1 MNEKEYYM
9 KTKRML
15 ALLLAALMI
24 VGLFAGCSKD
34 ETKDPGKT
42 DPGNS
47 LIDQTKPSQTTAKY
61 AYKADYFDLAVPD
74 GVQYVNQICAAGTTL
89 YASVGIQGEEIVNSD
104 PATGDTWSYY
114 NTRLSMLTIDP
125 DTGTCTELTN
135 LDLPQ
140 VPEGAEGSVDC
151 YNMIGSDDGT
161 LWMLVNVYATQY
173 ELPDD
178 FDPNTDSKWNYPSTD
193 IGGSYLMHIAADG
206 STIASI
212 DLSDTNNE
220 DNEDGMSGN
229 LSSFAVDA
237 AGNLYVS
244 DYNNIYYVLDAE
256 GNVQFKLD
264 GSQYNGSLYRL
275 NAQQV
280 GVMWYNYTDDVN
292 AADENGQYF
301 VPIDLETKDWGEKVK
316 LPSNVWSIL
325 PGDDVYD
332 FYYAD
337 NNNNIFGYTAK
348 TDTKEKLVDWLACD
362 VDTNNMNGYAM
373 LSDSRVAALMQD
385 WSTDPTTYQLIVL
398 HRVDASEI
406 KEKKVL
412 TLACMYLD
420 WNLRSMIVEYNKTN
434 DEYRINVID
443 YSEYATDD
451 DYNAGVTKLTT
462 EIISGSVPDIFL
474 TSNLPIDKYAA
485 KGVIADLNTFMD
497 GGNGL
502 SRDYFVPQILNAL
515 EKDGKL
521 YELPTSFSV
530 QTAYALSSIAS
541 QYDTWNVAA
550 VQDAM
555 TQLQEGATVFS
566 NGWTKNMALSNCLSR
581 NLSAFVDWTTG
592 KCEFDSEAF
601 QQLLAFCNSFP
612 AETSDGDGAIAYASS
627 ADIAVDDAMWDSDAT
642 RITNGKQ
649 LMSTIGMYS
658 FDSYIWNVYAI
669 RDKITFTGYP
679 TEDGSGS
686 SFGLQMP
693 MAISSVTKYP
703 DAAWDFVCSIIK
715 KMNTIDENNYYYGFP
730 ISQAAFDAEMTD
742 IMTEQYQLDENGEQ
756 VDWDGDGE
764 PDKAIRG
771 SYETMENGETVYK
784 DVYALTQEDIDQILG
799 VISNTHS
806 VYDYDQEILDII
818 TDEVAAYF
826 AGDKD
831 VQTTASMIQS
841 RVNLYVQ
848 EQR

>member
-61 AYKADYFDLAVPD
+61 AYKADYLDLTMPD
-74 GVQYVNQICAAGTTL
+74 GVQYLNQLCAAGTTL
-89 YASVGIQGEEIVNSD
+89 YASVGIQGEEIVNTD
-104 PATGDTWSYY
+104 PDTGDTWSYY

-206 STIASI
+206 STIASL

-244 DYNNIYYVLDAE
+244 DYNNIYVLDAE

-264 GSQYNGSLYRL
+264 GSQYNGSLNRL

-337 NNNNIFGYTAK
+337 NNNIFGYTAK

-362 VDTNNMNGYAM
+362 VDTNNMSGYAM

-434 DEYRINVID
+434 DEYRINVVD

-502 SRDYFVPQILNAL
+502 SRDYFVPQVMSAL

-566 NGWTKNMALSNCLSR
+566 DGWTKNTALSNCLSR

-627 ADIAVDDAMWDSDAT
+627 ADIAVDDAMWESDAT

-649 LMSTIGMYS
+649 LMSTIEMYS
-658 FDSYIWNVYAI
+658 FDSYIWSVYAI

-686 SFGLQMP
+686 SFELQMP

-764 PDKAIRG
+764 PDRAIRG

-784 DVYALTQEDIDQILG
+784 DVYALTQEEMDQILG
-799 VISNTHS
+799 VINNTHS

>member
-1 MNEKEYYM
+1 M
-9 KTKRML
+9 KTKRIF

-42 DPGNS
+42 ESNGS
-47 LIDQTKPSQTTAKY
+47 LIDQTKPAATTAKY
-61 AYKADYFDLAVPD
+61 AYQADYFDLTMPD
-74 GVQYVNQICAAGTTL
+74 GVQYLNQICAAGTTL
-89 YASVGIQGEEIVNSD
+89 YASVGIQGEEITNTD
-104 PATGDTWSYY
+104 PDTGETWSYY
-114 NTRLSMLTIDP
+114 NTRLAMLTIDP
-125 DTGTCTELTN
+125 DTGVCTELSN
-135 LDLPQ
+135 LQLPE
-140 VPEGAEGSVDC
+140 VPEGADGSVDC

-193 IGGSYLMHIAADG
+193 INGSYLMHVAADG

-212 DLSDTNNE
+212 DLSDTNA
-220 DNEDGMSGN
+220 DDTEDGMSSN

-244 DYNNIYYVLDAE
+244 DYNNIYVLDAE

-264 GSQYNGSLYRL
+264 GSQYNGSLNRL

-316 LPSNVWSIL
+316 LPSNVWSIF
-325 PGDDVYD
+325 PGDDAYD
-332 FYYAD
+332 FYYTY
-337 NNNNIFGYTAK
+337 NNNIYGYAAK

-362 VDTNNMNGYAM
+362 VDTNNMSGYAM

-434 DEYRINVID
+434 DEYRINVVD

-502 SRDYFVPQILNAL
+502 SRDYFVPQVMSAL

-566 NGWTKNMALSNCLSR
+566 NGWTKNTALSNCLSR

-612 AETSDGDGAIAYASS
+612 AETSDGDGAIAYAPS
-627 ADIAVDDAMWDSDAT
+627 ADIAVDDAMWESDAT

-649 LMSTIGMYS
+649 LMSTTGMYS

-686 SFGLQMP
+686 SFELQMP

-799 VISNTHS
+799 VINSTRS

>member
-1 MNEKEYYM
+1 M
-9 KTKRML
+9 KTKRIF

-42 DPGNS
+42 ESNGS
-47 LIDQTKPSQTTAKY
+47 LIDQTKPAATTAKY
-61 AYKADYFDLAVPD
+61 AYQADYFDLTMPD
-74 GVQYVNQICAAGTTL
+74 GVQYLNQICAAGTTL
-89 YASVGIQGEEIVNSD
+89 YASVGIQGEEIVNTD
-104 PATGDTWSYY
+104 PTTGETWSYY

-125 DTGTCTELTN
+125 DTGTCTELAN

-193 IGGSYLMHIAADG
+193 INGSYLMHIAADG
-206 STIASI
+206 STIASL

-244 DYNNIYYVLDAE
+244 DYNNIYVLDAE

-264 GSQYNGSLYRL
+264 GSQYNGSLCRL

-316 LPSNVWSIL
+316 LPSNVWSIF
-325 PGDDVYD
+325 PGDDAYD
-332 FYYAD
+332 FYYAY
-337 NNNNIFGYTAK
+337 NNNIYGYAAK

-362 VDTNNMNGYAM
+362 VDTNNMSGYAM

-434 DEYRINVID
+434 DEYRINVVD

-502 SRDYFVPQILNAL
+502 SRDYFVPQVMSAL

-566 NGWTKNMALSNCLSR
+566 DGWTKNMALSNCLSR

-686 SFGLQMP
+686 SFELQMP

-742 IMTEQYQLDENGEQ
+742 IMTEQYQLDEKGEQ

-799 VISNTHS
+799 VINSTRS

>member
-1 MNEKEYYM
+1 M
-9 KTKRML
+9 KTKRIF

-34 ETKDPGKT
+34 GTKDPGKT
-42 DPGNS
+42 DSNGS
-47 LIDQTKPSQTTAKY
+47 LIDQTKPAQTTAKY
-61 AYKADYFDLAVPD
+61 AYQADYLDLTMPD
-74 GVQYVNQICAAGTTL
+74 GVQYLNQFCAAGTTL
-89 YASVGIQGEEIVNSD
+89 YASVGMQGEEIVNSD
-104 PATGDTWSYY
+104 PTTGDTWSYY
-114 NTRLSMLTIDP
+114 NTRLALLTIDP
-125 DTGTCTELTN
+125 DTGVCTELTN
-135 LDLPQ
+135 LELPQ
-140 VPEGAEGSVDC
+140 VPEGASGSVDC

-161 LWMLVNVYATQY
+161 LWMLVNLYATQFD
-173 ELPDD
+173 LPDD
-178 FDPNTDSKWNYPSTD
+178 FDAETESRWDYPSTD
-193 IGGSYLMHIAADG
+193 INGSYLMHVAADG
-206 STIASI
+206 SMIASL

-244 DYNNIYYVLDAE
+244 DYNNIYVLDAE

-301 VPIDLETKDWGEKVK
+301 VTIDLETKDWGEKVK
-316 LPSNVWSIL
+316 LPSNVWSIF
-325 PGDDVYD
+325 PGDDAYD
-332 FYYAD
+332 FYYTY
-337 NNNNIFGYTAK
+337 NNNIYGYAAK
-348 TDTKEKLVDWLACD
+348 TDTKDKLVDWLACD
-362 VDTNNMNGYAM
+362 VDTNNMSGYAM

-434 DEYRINVID
+434 DEYRINVVD

-502 SRDYFVPQILNAL
+502 SRDYFVPQVMSAL

-566 NGWTKNMALSNCLSR
+566 DGWTKNTALSNCLSR

-612 AETSDGDGAIAYASS
+612 AETSDGDGAIAYATSTDL
-627 ADIAVDDAMWDSDAT
+627 AIDDAMWESDAT

-649 LMSTIGMYS
+649 LMSTIEMYS

-764 PDKAIRG
+764 PDKAVRG

-784 DVYALTQEDIDQILG
+784 DVYALTQEDVDQILG
-799 VISNTHS
+799 VINNTRS

-831 VQTTASMIQS
+831 VQTTANMIQS

>member
-74 GVQYVNQICAAGTTL
+74 GVQYVNQICAASTTL
-89 YASVGIQGEEIVNSD
+89 YLTASMQGEEITNTD
-104 PATGDTWSYY
+104 PDTGETWSYY
-114 NTRLSMLTIDP
+114 DSRLGVLTIDP
-125 DTGTCTELTN
+125 DTGICTELSN
-135 LDLPQ
+135 LQLPE
-140 VPEGAEGSVDC
+140 VPEGAEGGVNC

-193 IGGSYLMHIAADG
+193 INGSYLMHIAADG
-206 STIASI
+206 STIASL
-212 DLSDTNNE
+212 DLSNTNNE

-244 DYNNIYYVLDAE
+244 DYNNIYVLDAE

-316 LPSNVWSIL
+316 LPPNVGSIF
-325 PGDDVYD
+325 PGDDAYD
-332 FYYAD
+332 FYYTY
-337 NNNNIFGYTAK
+337 NNNIYGYTAK

-362 VDTNNMNGYAM
+362 VDTNNMTGFSM

-385 WSTDPTTYQLIVL
+385 WNTDPTTYQLIVL

-434 DEYRINVID
+434 DEYRINVVD

-502 SRDYFVPQILNAL
+502 SRDYFVPQVMSAL

-566 NGWTKNMALSNCLSR
+566 NGWTKNTALSNCLSR

-649 LMSTIGMYS
+649 LMSTTGMYS

-686 SFGLQMP
+686 SFELQMP

-799 VISNTHS
+799 VINSTRS

>member
-74 GVQYVNQICAAGTTL
+74 GVQYLNQICAAGTTL
-89 YASVGIQGEEIVNSD
+89 YLTASMQGEEITNTD
-104 PATGDTWSYY
+104 PDTGETWSYY
-114 NTRLSMLTIDP
+114 DSRLGVLTIDP
-125 DTGTCTELTN
+125 DTGICTELTN
-135 LDLPQ
+135 LELPQ
-140 VPEGAEGSVDC
+140 VPEGAEGGVNC

-193 IGGSYLMHIAADG
+193 INGSYLMHIAADG
-206 STIASI
+206 STIASL

-244 DYNNIYYVLDAE
+244 DYNNIYVLDAE

-264 GSQYNGSLYRL
+264 GSQYNGSLCRL

-337 NNNNIFGYTAK
+337 NNNIFGYAAK

-362 VDTNNMNGYAM
+362 VDTNNMSGYAM

-434 DEYRINVID
+434 DEYRINVVD

-502 SRDYFVPQILNAL
+502 SRDYFVPQVMSAL

-521 YELPTSFSV
+521 YELPTSFTV
-530 QTAYALSSIAS
+530 TTAYALSSIVS

-566 NGWTKNMALSNCLSR
+566 DGWTKNTALSNCLSR

-627 ADIAVDDAMWDSDAT
+627 ADIAVDDAMWESDAT

-658 FDSYIWNVYAI
+658 FDSYIWSVYAI

-686 SFGLQMP
+686 SFELQMP

-764 PDKAIRG
+764 PDRAIRG

-799 VISNTHS
+799 VINSTRS

>member
-61 AYKADYFDLAVPD
+61 AYKADYLDLTMPD
-74 GVQYVNQICAAGTTL
+74 GVQYLNQLCAAGTTL
-89 YASVGIQGEEIVNSD
+89 YASVGIQGEEITNTD
-104 PATGDTWSYY
+104 PDTGDTWSYY

-193 IGGSYLMHIAADG
+193 INGSYLMHIAADG
-206 STIASI
+206 STIASL

-244 DYNNIYYVLDAE
+244 DYNNIYVLDAE

-264 GSQYNGSLYRL
+264 GSQYNGSLNRL

-316 LPSNVWSIL
+316 LPSNVGSIL
-325 PGDDVYD
+325 PGDDAYD
-332 FYYAD
+332 FYYTY
-337 NNNNIFGYTAK
+337 NNNIYGYAAK
-348 TDTKEKLVDWLACD
+348 TDTKEKLVNWLACD
-362 VDTNNMNGYAM
+362 VDTNNMSGYAM

-434 DEYRINVID
+434 DEYRINVVD

-502 SRDYFVPQILNAL
+502 SRDYFVPQVMSAL

-521 YELPTSFSV
+521 YELPTSFFV

-566 NGWTKNMALSNCLSR
+566 DGWTKNTALSNCLSR

-612 AETSDGDGAIAYASS
+612 AETSDGDGAIAYAPS
-627 ADIAVDDAMWDSDAT
+627 ADIAVDDAMWESDAT

-649 LMSTIGMYS
+649 LMSTTGMYS

-686 SFGLQMP
+686 SFELQMP

-784 DVYALTQEDIDQILG
+784 DVYALTQEEIDQILG
-799 VISNTHS
+799 VINNTHS

>member
-1 MNEKEYYM
+1 M
-9 KTKRML
+9 KTKRIF
-15 ALLLAALMI
+15 ALLLAALM
-24 VGLFAGCSKD
+24 VMSLFAGCSKD
-34 ETKDPGKT
+34 GTKDPGKT
-42 DPGNS
+42 DSGDS
-47 LIDQTKPSQTTAKY
+47 LIDQTKPAATTAKY
-61 AYKADYFDLAVPD
+61 AYQADYFDLTMPD
-74 GVQYVNQICAAGTTL
+74 GVQYLNQICAAGTTL
-89 YASVGIQGEEIVNSD
+89 YASVGIQGEEITNTD
-104 PATGDTWSYY
+104 PDTGETWSYY
-114 NTRLSMLTIDP
+114 NTRLAMLTIDP
-125 DTGTCTELTN
+125 DTGVCTELTN
-135 LDLPQ
+135 LELPQ
-140 VPEGAEGSVDC
+140 VPEGADGSVDC

-193 IGGSYLMHIAADG
+193 INGSYLMHIAADG
-206 STIASI
+206 STIASL

-244 DYNNIYYVLDAE
+244 DYNNIYVLDAE

-264 GSQYNGSLYRL
+264 GSQYNGSLNRL

-316 LPSNVWSIL
+316 LPSNVWSIF
-325 PGDDVYD
+325 PGDDAYD
-332 FYYAD
+332 FYYTY
-337 NNNNIFGYTAK
+337 NNNIYGYAAK

-362 VDTNNMNGYAM
+362 VDTNNMTGYAM

-434 DEYRINVID
+434 DEYRINVVD

-566 NGWTKNMALSNCLSR
+566 NGWTKNTALSNCLSR

-627 ADIAVDDAMWDSDAT
+627 ADIAVDDAMWESDAT

-686 SFGLQMP
+686 SFELQMP

-715 KMNTIDENNYYYGFP
+715 KMNTIDEDNYYYGFP

-784 DVYALTQEDIDQILG
+784 DVYALTQEEIDQILG
-799 VISNTHS
+799 VINNTHS

>member
-89 YASVGIQGEEIVNSD
+89 YLTASMQGEEITNTD
-104 PATGDTWSYY
+104 PDTGETWSYY
-114 NTRLSMLTIDP
+114 DSRLGVLTIDP
-125 DTGTCTELTN
+125 DTGICTELSN
-135 LDLPQ
+135 LQLPE
-140 VPEGAEGSVDC
+140 VPEGAEGGVNC

-193 IGGSYLMHIAADG
+193 INGSYLMHIAADG
-206 STIASI
+206 STIASL

-244 DYNNIYYVLDAE
+244 DYNNIYVLDAE

-264 GSQYNGSLYRL
+264 GSQYNGSLCRL

-316 LPSNVWSIL
+316 LPSNVGSIL
-325 PGDDVYD
+325 PGDDAYD
-332 FYYAD
+332 FYYTY
-337 NNNNIFGYTAK
+337 NNNIYGYAAK

-362 VDTNNMNGYAM
+362 VDTNNMSGYAM

-434 DEYRINVID
+434 DEYRINVVD

-502 SRDYFVPQILNAL
+502 SRDYFVPQVMSAL

-566 NGWTKNMALSNCLSR
+566 DGWTKNTALSNCLSR

-601 QQLLAFCNSFP
+601 QQLLDFCNSFP

-627 ADIAVDDAMWDSDAT
+627 ADIAVDDAMWESDAT

-649 LMSTIGMYS
+649 LMSTTGMYS

-686 SFGLQMP
+686 SFELQMP

-799 VISNTHS
+799 VINNTHS

>member
-9 KTKRML
+9 KTKRIF

-61 AYKADYFDLAVPD
+61 AYKADYLDLTMPD
-74 GVQYVNQICAAGTTL
+74 GVQYLNQLCAAGTTL
-89 YASVGIQGEEIVNSD
+89 YASVGMQGEEIVNSD

-114 NTRLSMLTIDP
+114 DSRLGVLTIDP
-125 DTGTCTELTN
+125 DTGICTELSN
-135 LDLPQ
+135 LQLPE
-140 VPEGAEGSVDC
+140 VPEGAEGGVNC

-193 IGGSYLMHIAADG
+193 INGSYLMHIAADG
-206 STIASI
+206 STIASL

-229 LSSFAVDA
+229 LSFFAVDA

-244 DYNNIYYVLDAE
+244 DYNNIYVLDAE

-316 LPSNVWSIL
+316 LPPNVGSIF
-325 PGDDVYD
+325 PGDDAYD
-332 FYYAD
+332 FYYTY
-337 NNNNIFGYTAK
+337 NNNIYGYTAK

-362 VDTNNMNGYAM
+362 VDTNNMSGYAM

-385 WSTDPTTYQLIVL
+385 WNTDPTTYQLIVL

-434 DEYRINVID
+434 DEYRINVVD

-502 SRDYFVPQILNAL
+502 SRDYFVPQVMSAL

-566 NGWTKNMALSNCLSR
+566 NGWTKNTALSNCLSR

-686 SFGLQMP
+686 SFELQMP

-799 VISNTHS
+799 VINNTRS

>member
-1 MNEKEYYM
+1 M

-34 ETKDPGKT
+34 GTKDPGKT
-42 DPGNS
+42 DSNGS
-47 LIDQTKPSQTTAKY
+47 LIDQTKPAATTAKY
-61 AYKADYFDLAVPD
+61 AYKADYLDLTMPD
-74 GVQYVNQICAAGTTL
+74 GVQYPNQLCAAGTTL
-89 YASVGIQGEEIVNSD
+89 YLTASMQGEEIVNSD
-104 PATGDTWSYY
+104 PATGETWSYY
-114 NTRLSMLTIDP
+114 NTRLAMLTIDP
-125 DTGTCTELTN
+125 DTGVCTELTN
-135 LDLPQ
+135 LELPQ
-140 VPEGAEGSVDC
+140 VPEGAEGGVNC

-193 IGGSYLMHIAADG
+193 INGSYLMHIAADG
-206 STIASI
+206 STIASL

-244 DYNNIYYVLDAE
+244 DYNNIYVLDAE

-264 GSQYNGSLYRL
+264 GSQYNGSLCRL

-301 VPIDLETKDWGEKVK
+301 VPIDLETKEWGEKVK
-316 LPSNVWSIL
+316 LLSNVWSIL
-325 PGDDVYD
+325 PGDDAYD
-332 FYYAD
+332 FYYTY
-337 NNNNIFGYTAK
+337 NNNIYGYAAK
-348 TDTKEKLVDWLACD
+348 TDTKDKLVDWLACD
-362 VDTNNMNGYAM
+362 VDTNNMSGYAM

-434 DEYRINVID
+434 DEYRINVVD

-566 NGWTKNMALSNCLSR
+566 DGWTKNMALSNCLSR

-627 ADIAVDDAMWDSDAT
+627 ADIAVDDAMWESDAT

-649 LMSTIGMYS
+649 LMSTIEMYS

-686 SFGLQMP
+686 SFELQMP

-703 DAAWDFVCSIIK
+703 DAAWEFVCSIIK

-730 ISQAAFDAEMTD
+730 SSQAAFDAEMTD

-784 DVYALTQEDIDQILG
+784 DVYALTQEEIDQILG
-799 VISNTHS
+799 VINNTHS

-831 VQTTASMIQS
+831 VQTTANMIQS

>member
-1 MNEKEYYM
+1 M
-9 KTKRML
+9 KTKRIF

-34 ETKDPGKT
+34 GTKDPGKT

-61 AYKADYFDLAVPD
+61 AYKADYLDLTMPD
-74 GVQYVNQICAAGTTL
+74 GVQYLNQICAAGTTL
-89 YASVGIQGEEIVNSD
+89 YASVGIQGEEIVNTD
-104 PATGDTWSYY
+104 PTTGETWSYY

-193 IGGSYLMHIAADG
+193 INGSYLMHIAADG
-206 STIASI
+206 STIASL

-244 DYNNIYYVLDAE
+244 DYNNIYVLDAE

-264 GSQYNGSLYRL
+264 GSQYNGSLCRL

-292 AADENGQYF
+292 ASDENGQYF

-316 LPSNVWSIL
+316 LPSNVWSIF
-325 PGDDVYD
+325 PGDDAYD
-332 FYYAD
+332 FYYAY
-337 NNNNIFGYTAK
+337 NNNIYGYAAK

-362 VDTNNMNGYAM
+362 VDTNNMSGYAM

-434 DEYRINVID
+434 DEYRINVVD

-502 SRDYFVPQILNAL
+502 SRDYFVPQVMSAL

-566 NGWTKNMALSNCLSR
+566 DGWTKNTALSNCLSR

-627 ADIAVDDAMWDSDAT
+627 ADIAVDDAMWESDAT

-686 SFGLQMP
+686 SFELQMP

-799 VISNTHS
+799 VINSTRS

-831 VQTTASMIQS
+831 VQTTANMIQS

>member
-74 GVQYVNQICAAGTTL
+74 GVQYLNQICAAGTTL
-89 YASVGIQGEEIVNSD
+89 YLTASMQGEEITNTD
-104 PATGDTWSYY
+104 PDTGETWSYY
-114 NTRLSMLTIDP
+114 DSRLGVLTIDP
-125 DTGTCTELTN
+125 DTGICTELSN
-135 LDLPQ
+135 LQLPE
-140 VPEGAEGSVDC
+140 VPEGAEGGVNC

-193 IGGSYLMHIAADG
+193 INGSYLMHIAADG
-206 STIASI
+206 STIASL

-244 DYNNIYYVLDAE
+244 DYNNIYVLDAE

-264 GSQYNGSLYRL
+264 GSQYNGSLCRL

-325 PGDDVYD
+325 PGDDAYD
-332 FYYAD
+332 FYYTY
-337 NNNNIFGYTAK
+337 NNNIYGYAAK

-362 VDTNNMNGYAM
+362 VDTNNMSGYAM

-434 DEYRINVID
+434 DEYRINVVD

-502 SRDYFVPQILNAL
+502 SRDYFVPQVMSAL

-566 NGWTKNMALSNCLSR
+566 NGWTKNTALSNCLSR

-612 AETSDGDGAIAYASS
+612 AETSDGDGAIAYAPS

-686 SFGLQMP
+686 SFELQMP

-799 VISNTHS
+799 VINSTRS

-831 VQTTASMIQS
+831 VQTTANMIQS

>member
-42 DPGNS
+42 DSNGS
-47 LIDQTKPSQTTAKY
+47 LIDQTKPAATTAKY
-61 AYKADYFDLAVPD
+61 AYKADYLDLTMPD
-74 GVQYVNQICAAGTTL
+74 GVQYLNQLCAAGTTL
-89 YASVGIQGEEIVNSD
+89 YASVGIQGEEIVNTD
-104 PATGDTWSYY
+104 PDTGDTWSYY

-193 IGGSYLMHIAADG
+193 INGSYLMHIAADG
-206 STIASI
+206 STIASL

-244 DYNNIYYVLDAE
+244 DYNNIYVLDAE

-264 GSQYNGSLYRL
+264 GSQYNGSLNRL

-325 PGDDVYD
+325 PGDDAYD
-332 FYYAD
+332 FYYTY
-337 NNNNIFGYTAK
+337 NNNIYGYAAK

-362 VDTNNMNGYAM
+362 VDTNNMSGYAM

-420 WNLRSMIVEYNKTN
+420 WDLRSMIVEYNKTN
-434 DEYRINVID
+434 DEYRINVVD
-443 YSEYATDD
+443 YGEYATDD

-566 NGWTKNMALSNCLSR
+566 DGWTKNTALSNCLSR

-612 AETSDGDGAIAYASS
+612 AETSGGDGAIAYASS

-686 SFGLQMP
+686 SFELQMP

-799 VISNTHS
+799 VINNTHS

>member
-1 MNEKEYYM
+1 M
-9 KTKRML
+9 KTKRIF

-34 ETKDPGKT
+34 GTKDPGKT
-42 DPGNS
+42 DSSGS

-61 AYKADYFDLAVPD
+61 AYQADYLDLTMPD
-74 GVQYVNQICAAGTTL
+74 GVQYLNQICAAGTTL
-89 YASVGIQGEEIVNSD
+89 YASVGIQGEEIVNTD
-104 PATGDTWSYY
+104 PTTGETWSYY
-114 NTRLSMLTIDP
+114 NTRLAMLTIDP
-125 DTGTCTELTN
+125 DTGVCTELSN
-135 LDLPQ
+135 LQLPE
-140 VPEGAEGSVDC
+140 VPEGADGSVDC

-193 IGGSYLMHIAADG
+193 INGSYLMHIAADG

-212 DLSDTNNE
+212 DLSDTNA
-220 DNEDGMSGN
+220 DDTEDGMSSN

-244 DYNNIYYVLDAE
+244 DYNNIYVLDAE

-264 GSQYNGSLYRL
+264 GSQYNGSLNRL

-292 AADENGQYF
+292 ASDENGQYF

-316 LPSNVWSIL
+316 LPSNVWSIF
-325 PGDDVYD
+325 PGDDAYD
-332 FYYAD
+332 FYYAY
-337 NNNNIFGYTAK
+337 NNNIYGYAAK

-362 VDTNNMNGYAM
+362 VDTNNMSGYAM

-434 DEYRINVID
+434 DEYRINVVD

-502 SRDYFVPQILNAL
+502 SRDYFVPQVMSAL

-566 NGWTKNMALSNCLSR
+566 DGWTKNTALSNCLSR

-612 AETSDGDGAIAYASS
+612 AETSDGDGAIAYAPS

-686 SFGLQMP
+686 SFELQMP

-742 IMTEQYQLDENGEQ
+742 IMTEQYQLDEKGEQ

-799 VISNTHS
+799 VINSTRS

-831 VQTTASMIQS
+831 VQTTANMIQS

>member
-1 MNEKEYYM
+1 M

-178 FDPNTDSKWNYPSTD
+178 FDPNTDSKWDYPSTD
-193 IGGSYLMHIAADG
+193 INGSYLMHIAADG

-212 DLSDTNNE
+212 DLSDTNA
-220 DNEDGMSGN
+220 DDTEDGMSSN

-244 DYNNIYYVLDAE
+244 DYNNIYVLDAE

-337 NNNNIFGYTAK
+337 NNNIFGYTAK

-362 VDTNNMNGYAM
+362 VDTNNMSGYAM

-434 DEYRINVID
+434 DEYRINVVD

-627 ADIAVDDAMWDSDAT
+627 ADIAVDDAMWESDAT

-686 SFGLQMP
+686 SFELQMP

>member
-89 YASVGIQGEEIVNSD
+89 YLTASMQGEEITNTD
-104 PATGDTWSYY
+104 PDTGETWSYY
-114 NTRLSMLTIDP
+114 DSRLGVLTIDP
-125 DTGTCTELTN
+125 DTGICTELSN
-135 LDLPQ
+135 LQLPQ
-140 VPEGAEGSVDC
+140 VPEGAEGGVNC

-193 IGGSYLMHIAADG
+193 INGSYLMHIAADG
-206 STIASI
+206 STIASL

-244 DYNNIYYVLDAE
+244 DYNNIYVLDAE

-264 GSQYNGSLYRL
+264 GSQYNGSLCRL

-316 LPSNVWSIL
+316 LPSNVGSIL
-325 PGDDVYD
+325 PGDDAYD
-332 FYYAD
+332 FYYTY
-337 NNNNIFGYTAK
+337 NNNIYGYAAK

-362 VDTNNMNGYAM
+362 VDTNNMSGYAM

-434 DEYRINVID
+434 DEYRINVVD

-502 SRDYFVPQILNAL
+502 SRDYFVPQVMSAL

-566 NGWTKNMALSNCLSR
+566 DGWTKNTALSNCLSR

-601 QQLLAFCNSFP
+601 QQLLDFCNSFP

-627 ADIAVDDAMWDSDAT
+627 ADIAVDDAMWESDAT

-649 LMSTIGMYS
+649 LMSTTGMYS

-686 SFGLQMP
+686 SFELQMP

-764 PDKAIRG
+764 PDRAIRG

-799 VISNTHS
+799 VINNTRS

>member
-1 MNEKEYYM
+1 M
-9 KTKRML
+9 KTKRIF

-34 ETKDPGKT
+34 GTKDPGKT
-42 DPGNS
+42 ESNGS
-47 LIDQTKPSQTTAKY
+47 LIDQTKPAATTAKY
-61 AYKADYFDLAVPD
+61 AYQADYFDLTMPD
-74 GVQYVNQICAAGTTL
+74 GVQYLNQICAAGTTL
-89 YASVGIQGEEIVNSD
+89 YASVGIQGEEITNTD
-104 PATGDTWSYY
+104 PDTGETWSYY
-114 NTRLSMLTIDP
+114 NTRLAMLTIDP
-125 DTGTCTELTN
+125 DTGVCTELSN
-135 LDLPQ
+135 LQLPE
-140 VPEGAEGSVDC
+140 VPEGADGSVDC

-193 IGGSYLMHIAADG
+193 IGGSYLMHVAADG

-212 DLSDTNNE
+212 DLSDTNA
-220 DNEDGMSGN
+220 DDTEDGMSSN

-244 DYNNIYYVLDAE
+244 DYNNIYVLDAE

-264 GSQYNGSLYRL
+264 GSQYNGSLNRL

-316 LPSNVWSIL
+316 LPSNVWSIF
-325 PGDDVYD
+325 PGDDAYD
-332 FYYAD
+332 FYYAY
-337 NNNNIFGYTAK
+337 NNNIYGYAAK

-362 VDTNNMNGYAM
+362 VDTNNMSGYAM
-373 LSDSRVAALMQD
+373 LSDSRVAALMED
-385 WSTDPTTYQLIVL
+385 WNTDPTTYQLIVL

-434 DEYRINVID
+434 DEYRINVVD

-502 SRDYFVPQILNAL
+502 SRDYFVPQVMSAL

-521 YELPTSFSV
+521 YELPTSFFV

-566 NGWTKNMALSNCLSR
+566 NGWTKNTALSNCLSR

-612 AETSDGDGAIAYASS
+612 AETSDGDGAIAYAPS
-627 ADIAVDDAMWDSDAT
+627 ADIAVDDAMWESDAT

-649 LMSTIGMYS
+649 LMSTTGMYS

-686 SFGLQMP
+686 SFELQMP

-799 VISNTHS
+799 VINSTRS

-831 VQTTASMIQS
+831 VQTTANMIQS

>member
-61 AYKADYFDLAVPD
+61 AYKADYLDLTMPD
-74 GVQYVNQICAAGTTL
+74 GVQYLNQLCAAGTTL
-89 YASVGIQGEEIVNSD
+89 YASVGIQGEEIVNTD
-104 PATGDTWSYY
+104 PDTGDTWSYY

-125 DTGTCTELTN
+125 DTGVCTELTN

-193 IGGSYLMHIAADG
+193 INGSYLMHIAADG
-206 STIASI
+206 STIASL

-229 LSSFAVDA
+229 LSSFAVDT

-244 DYNNIYYVLDAE
+244 DYNNIYVLDAE

-264 GSQYNGSLYRL
+264 GSQYNGSLCRL

-316 LPSNVWSIL
+316 LPSNVGSIL
-325 PGDDVYD
+325 PGDDAYD
-332 FYYAD
+332 FYYTY
-337 NNNNIFGYTAK
+337 NNNIYGYAAK

-362 VDTNNMNGYAM
+362 VDTNNMSGYAM

-434 DEYRINVID
+434 DEYRINVVD

-502 SRDYFVPQILNAL
+502 SRDYFVPQVMSAL

-566 NGWTKNMALSNCLSR
+566 DGWTKNTALSNCLSR
-581 NLSAFVDWTTG
+581 NLSAFVDWTTC

-601 QQLLAFCNSFP
+601 QQLLDFCNSFP

-627 ADIAVDDAMWDSDAT
+627 ADIAVDDAMWESDAT

-649 LMSTIGMYS
+649 LMSTTGMYS

-686 SFGLQMP
+686 SFELQMP

-764 PDKAIRG
+764 PDRAIRG

-784 DVYALTQEDIDQILG
+784 DVYALTQEEMDQILG
-799 VISNTHS
+799 VINNTHS

>member
-61 AYKADYFDLAVPD
+61 AYKADYLDLTMPD
-74 GVQYVNQICAAGTTL
+74 GVQYLNQLCAAGTTL

-206 STIASI
+206 STIASL

-244 DYNNIYYVLDAE
+244 DYNNIYVLDAE

-337 NNNNIFGYTAK
+337 NNNIFGYTAK
-348 TDTKEKLVDWLACD
+348 TDTKDKLVDWLACD
-362 VDTNNMNGYAM
+362 VDTNNMSGYAM

-385 WSTDPTTYQLIVL
+385 WNTDPTTYQLIVL

-434 DEYRINVID
+434 DEYRINVVD

-485 KGVIADLNTFMD
+485 KGVVADLNTFMD

-502 SRDYFVPQILNAL
+502 SRDYFVPQVMSAL

-686 SFGLQMP
+686 SFELQMP

>member
-1 MNEKEYYM
+1 M
-9 KTKRML
+9 KTKRIF

-34 ETKDPGKT
+34 GTKDPGKT
-42 DPGNS
+42 DSSGS

-61 AYKADYFDLAVPD
+61 AYKADYLDLTMPD
-74 GVQYVNQICAAGTTL
+74 GVQYLNQLCAAGTTL
-89 YASVGIQGEEIVNSD
+89 YASVGMQGEEIVNSD
-104 PATGDTWSYY
+104 PVTGETWSYY
-114 NTRLSMLTIDP
+114 NTRLAMLTIDP
-125 DTGTCTELTN
+125 DTGVCTELTN
-135 LDLPQ
+135 LELPQ
-140 VPEGAEGSVDC
+140 VPEGADGSVDC

-161 LWMLVNVYATQY
+161 LWMLVNLYATQFD
-173 ELPDD
+173 LPDD
-178 FDPNTDSKWNYPSTD
+178 FDAETESRWDYPSTD
-193 IGGSYLMHIAADG
+193 INGSYLMHVAADG
-206 STIASI
+206 STIASL

-244 DYNNIYYVLDAE
+244 DYNNIYVLDAE

-301 VPIDLETKDWGEKVK
+301 IPIDLETKDWGEKVK
-316 LPSNVWSIL
+316 LPSNVWSIF
-325 PGDDVYD
+325 PGDDAYD
-332 FYYAD
+332 FYYTY
-337 NNNNIFGYTAK
+337 NNNIYGYAAK

-362 VDTNNMNGYAM
+362 VDTNNMTGYSM

-434 DEYRINVID
+434 DEYRINVVD

-566 NGWTKNMALSNCLSR
+566 NGWTKNTALSNCLSR

-627 ADIAVDDAMWDSDAT
+627 ADIAVDDAMWESDAT

-686 SFGLQMP
+686 SFELQMP

-730 ISQAAFDAEMTD
+730 VSQAAFDAEMTD

-799 VISNTHS
+799 VINSTRS

>member
-1 MNEKEYYM
+1 M
-9 KTKRML
+9 KTKRIF

-34 ETKDPGKT
+34 GTKDPGKT

-61 AYKADYFDLAVPD
+61 AYKADYLDLTMPD
-74 GVQYVNQICAAGTTL
+74 GVQYLNQICAAGTTL
-89 YASVGIQGEEIVNSD
+89 YASVGMQGEEIVNSD
-104 PATGDTWSYY
+104 PVTGDTWSYY

-140 VPEGAEGSVDC
+140 VPEGADGSVDC

-161 LWMLVNVYATQY
+161 LWLLVNVYATQFD
-173 ELPDD
+173 LPDD
-178 FDPNTDSKWNYPSTD
+178 FDPETESRWDYPSTD
-193 IGGSYLMHIAADG
+193 VGGAYLVHVAADG

-212 DLSDTNNE
+212 DLSDTNA
-220 DNEDGMSGN
+220 DDTEDGMSSN

-244 DYNNIYYVLDAE
+244 DYNNVYVLNAE
-256 GNVQFKLD
+256 GSVQFKLD
-264 GSQYNGSLYRL
+264 GSQYNGSLCRL

-316 LPSNVWSIL
+316 LPPNVGSIL
-325 PGDDVYD
+325 PGDDAYD
-332 FYYAD
+332 FYYTY
-337 NNNNIFGYTAK
+337 NNNIYGYAAK

-362 VDTNNMNGYAM
+362 VDTNNMSGYAM

-434 DEYRINVID
+434 DEYRINVVD

-502 SRDYFVPQILNAL
+502 SRDYFVPQVMSAL

-566 NGWTKNMALSNCLSR
+566 NGWTKNTALSNCLSR

-627 ADIAVDDAMWDSDAT
+627 ADIAVDVAMWESDAT

-649 LMSTIGMYS
+649 LMSTTGMYS

-686 SFGLQMP
+686 SFELQMP

-799 VISNTHS
+799 VINSTRS

-831 VQTTASMIQS
+831 VQTTSSMIQS

>member
-42 DPGNS
+42 NPGNS

-61 AYKADYFDLAVPD
+61 AYKADYLDLTMPD
-74 GVQYVNQICAAGTTL
+74 GVQYLNQLCAAGTTL
-89 YASVGIQGEEIVNSD
+89 YASVGIQGEEIVNTD
-104 PATGDTWSYY
+104 PDTGDTWSYY

-193 IGGSYLMHIAADG
+193 INGSYLMHIAADG
-206 STIASI
+206 STIASL

-244 DYNNIYYVLDAE
+244 DYNNIYVLDAE

-264 GSQYNGSLYRL
+264 GSQYNGSLNRL

-325 PGDDVYD
+325 PGDDAYD
-332 FYYAD
+332 FYYTY
-337 NNNNIFGYTAK
+337 NNNIYGYAAK

-362 VDTNNMNGYAM
+362 VDTNNMSGYAM

-434 DEYRINVID
+434 DEYRINVVD
-443 YSEYATDD
+443 YGEYATDD

-497 GGNGL
+497 SGNGL
-502 SRDYFVPQILNAL
+502 SRDYFVPQVMSAL

-521 YELPTSFSV
+521 YELPTSFTV
-530 QTAYALSSIAS
+530 TTAYALSSIAS

-566 NGWTKNMALSNCLSR
+566 DGWTKNTALSNCLSR

-627 ADIAVDDAMWDSDAT
+627 ADIAVDDAMWESDAT

-649 LMSTIGMYS
+649 LMSTTGMYS

-686 SFGLQMP
+686 SFELQMP

-799 VISNTHS
+799 VINNTHS

>member
-1 MNEKEYYM
+1 MTYLCGRKEDLILKKLSVCILFGGVSPEHEVSLRSAESVLNNLDKEKYNIFPVGIT
-9 KTKRML
+9 KTGEWILYGGRDYSKLPTGEWQHCPENRRAAISPVRGQGLLNFEGDCVVRERIDVVFPVLHGENGEDGSIQGLLQLAGLPYVGPGVAASATCMDKTL
-15 ALLLAALMI
+15 TKLVADRAGIRQAAWRLVTARELANNPEALLDGVEKAFSYPVFIKPAGTGSSVGVSKAKNREALLAGGYDPAEIGAKLADNYVRQIMEDGFFHADPHPGNLRVRDGKI
-24 VGLFAGCSKD
+24 VWLDMGMMGTLTERERKLVGQAVSGVARGDVGLCRDAVLGLGEFR
-34 ETKDPGKT
+34 GKT
-42 DPGNS
+42 DKRQLYRDIEG
-47 LIDQTKPSQTTAKY
+47 LLDQYGTA
-61 AYKADYFDLAVPD
+61 DLGSMDLAKVFEDLTDVMKRNGISMPSSLTMLARGLATIE
-74 GVQYVNQICAAGTTL
+74 GVV
-89 YASVGIQGEEIVNSD
+89 
-104 PATGDTWSYY
+104 
-114 NTRLSMLTIDP
+114 
-125 DTGTCTELTN
+125 
-135 LDLPQ
+135 
-140 VPEGAEGSVDC
+140 
-151 YNMIGSDDGT
+151 
-161 LWMLVNVYATQY
+161 
-173 ELPDD
+173 
-178 FDPNTDSKWNYPSTD
+178 
-193 IGGSYLMHIAADG
+193 
-206 STIASI
+206 
-212 DLSDTNNE
+212 
-220 DNEDGMSGN
+220 
-229 LSSFAVDA
+229 
-237 AGNLYVS
+237 
-244 DYNNIYYVLDAE
+244 
-256 GNVQFKLD
+256 
-264 GSQYNGSLYRL
+264 
-275 NAQQV
+275 
-280 GVMWYNYTDDVN
+280 
-292 AADENGQYF
+292 
-301 VPIDLETKDWGEKVK
+301 
-316 LPSNVWSIL
+316 
-325 PGDDVYD
+325 
-332 FYYAD
+332 
-337 NNNNIFGYTAK
+337 
-348 TDTKEKLVDWLACD
+348 
-362 VDTNNMNGYAM
+362 
-373 LSDSRVAALMQD
+373 
-385 WSTDPTTYQLIVL
+385 
-398 HRVDASEI
+398 
-406 KEKKVL
+406 
-412 TLACMYLD
+412 
-420 WNLRSMIVEYNKTN
+420 
-434 DEYRINVID
+434 
-443 YSEYATDD
+443 
-451 DYNAGVTKLTT
+451 
-462 EIISGSVPDIFL
+462 
-474 TSNLPIDKYAA
+474 
-485 KGVIADLNTFMD
+485 ADLNTFMD

-502 SRDYFVPQILNAL
+502 SRDYFVPQVMSAL

-627 ADIAVDDAMWDSDAT
+627 ADIAVDDAMWESDAT

-686 SFGLQMP
+686 SFELQMP

>member
-1 MNEKEYYM
+1 M
-9 KTKRML
+9 KTKRIF

-34 ETKDPGKT
+34 GTKDPGKT
-42 DPGNS
+42 DSSGS

-89 YASVGIQGEEIVNSD
+89 YASVGMQGEEIVNSD
-104 PATGDTWSYY
+104 PVTGETWSYY
-114 NTRLSMLTIDP
+114 NTRLAMLTIDP

-140 VPEGAEGSVDC
+140 VPEGADGSVDC

-161 LWMLVNVYATQY
+161 LWMLVNVYATQFD
-173 ELPDD
+173 LPDD
-178 FDPNTDSKWNYPSTD
+178 FDPETESRWDYPSTD
-193 IGGSYLMHIAADG
+193 VGGSYLVHVAADG

-212 DLSDTNNE
+212 DLSDTNA
-220 DNEDGMSGN
+220 DDTEDGMSSN

-244 DYNNIYYVLDAE
+244 DYNNIYVLDAE
-256 GNVQFKLD
+256 GNVQFNLD

-316 LPSNVWSIL
+316 LPPNVGSIF
-325 PGDDVYD
+325 PGDDAYD
-332 FYYAD
+332 FYYTY
-337 NNNNIFGYTAK
+337 NNNIYGYTAK

-362 VDTNNMNGYAM
+362 VDTNNMSGYAM

-385 WSTDPTTYQLIVL
+385 WNTDPTTYQLIVL

-434 DEYRINVID
+434 DEYRINVVD

-502 SRDYFVPQILNAL
+502 SRDYFVPQVMSAL

-566 NGWTKNMALSNCLSR
+566 NGWTKNTALSNCLSR

-686 SFGLQMP
+686 SFKLQMP

-715 KMNTIDENNYYYGFP
+715 KMNTIDEDNYYYGFP

-771 SYETMENGETVYK
+771 SYETMENGERVYK

-799 VISNTHS
+799 VINSTRS

-831 VQTTASMIQS
+831 VQTTVNMIQS

>member
-1 MNEKEYYM
+1 M
-9 KTKRML
+9 KTKRIF

-42 DPGNS
+42 ESNGS
-47 LIDQTKPSQTTAKY
+47 LIDQTKPAATTAKY
-61 AYKADYFDLAVPD
+61 AYQADYFDLTMPD
-74 GVQYVNQICAAGTTL
+74 GVQYLNQICAAGTTL
-89 YASVGIQGEEIVNSD
+89 YASVGIQGEEITNTD
-104 PATGDTWSYY
+104 PDTGETWSYY
-114 NTRLSMLTIDP
+114 NTRLAMLTIDP
-125 DTGTCTELTN
+125 DTGVCTELSN
-135 LDLPQ
+135 LQLPE
-140 VPEGAEGSVDC
+140 VPEGADGSVDC

-193 IGGSYLMHIAADG
+193 IGGSYLMHVAADG
-206 STIASI
+206 STIASL

-244 DYNNIYYVLDAE
+244 DYNNIYVLDAE

-264 GSQYNGSLYRL
+264 GSQYNGSLCRL

-316 LPSNVWSIL
+316 LPSNVWSIF
-325 PGDDVYD
+325 PGDDAYD
-332 FYYAD
+332 FYYAY
-337 NNNNIFGYTAK
+337 NNNIYGYAAK

-362 VDTNNMNGYAM
+362 VDTNNMSGYAM

-385 WSTDPTTYQLIVL
+385 WNTDPTTYQLIVL

-434 DEYRINVID
+434 DEYRINVVD

-497 GGNGL
+497 GGSGL
-502 SRDYFVPQILNAL
+502 SRDYFVPQVMSAL

-566 NGWTKNMALSNCLSR
+566 DGWTKNTALSNCLSR

-686 SFGLQMP
+686 SFELQMP

-799 VISNTHS
+799 VINSTRS

-831 VQTTASMIQS
+831 VQTTANMIQS

>member
-1 MNEKEYYM
+1 M
-9 KTKRML
+9 KTKRIF

-42 DPGNS
+42 ESNGS
-47 LIDQTKPSQTTAKY
+47 LIDQTKPAATTAKY
-61 AYKADYFDLAVPD
+61 AYQADYFDLTMPD
-74 GVQYVNQICAAGTTL
+74 GVQYLNQICAAGTTL
-89 YASVGIQGEEIVNSD
+89 YASVGIQGEEITNTD
-104 PATGDTWSYY
+104 PDTGETWSYY
-114 NTRLSMLTIDP
+114 NTRLAMLTIDP
-125 DTGTCTELTN
+125 DTGVCTELSN
-135 LDLPQ
+135 LQLPE
-140 VPEGAEGSVDC
+140 VPEGADGSVDC

-193 IGGSYLMHIAADG
+193 IGGSYLMHVAADG

-212 DLSDTNNE
+212 DLSDTNA
-220 DNEDGMSGN
+220 DDTEDGMSSN

-244 DYNNIYYVLDAE
+244 DYNNIYVLDAE

-264 GSQYNGSLYRL
+264 GSQYNGSLNRL

-316 LPSNVWSIL
+316 LPSNVWSIF
-325 PGDDVYD
+325 PGDDAYD
-332 FYYAD
+332 FYYAY
-337 NNNNIFGYTAK
+337 NNNIYGYAAK

-362 VDTNNMNGYAM
+362 VDTNNMSGYAM

-434 DEYRINVID
+434 DEYRINVVD

-485 KGVIADLNTFMD
+485 KGVVADLNTFMD

-566 NGWTKNMALSNCLSR
+566 NGWTKNTALSNCLSR

-612 AETSDGDGAIAYASS
+612 AETSDGDGAIAYAPS

-686 SFGLQMP
+686 SFELQMP

-764 PDKAIRG
+764 PDRAIRG

-799 VISNTHS
+799 VINNTHS

>member
-1 MNEKEYYM
+1 M

-47 LIDQTKPSQTTAKY
+47 LIDQTKPAATTAKY
-61 AYKADYFDLAVPD
+61 AYKADYLDLTMPD
-74 GVQYVNQICAAGTTL
+74 GVQYFNQFCAVGTTL
-89 YASVGIQGEEIVNSD
+89 YASVGMQGEEIINTD
-104 PATGDTWSYY
+104 PTTGDTWSYY
-114 NTRLSMLTIDP
+114 NTRLAMLTIDP
-125 DTGTCTELTN
+125 DTGVCTELTN
-135 LDLPQ
+135 LELPQ

-161 LWMLVNVYATQY
+161 LWMLVKVYATQY

-206 STIASI
+206 STIASL

-244 DYNNIYYVLDAE
+244 DYNNIYVLDAE

-301 VPIDLETKDWGEKVK
+301 VPIDLETKDWGDKAT
-316 LPSNVWSIL
+316 LPSNVGSIF
-325 PGDDVYD
+325 PGDDAYD
-332 FYYAD
+332 FYYTY
-337 NNNNIFGYTAK
+337 NNNIYGYTAK

-362 VDTNNMNGYAM
+362 VDTNNMSGYAM

-398 HRVDASEI
+398 HRVDSSEI

-434 DEYRINVID
+434 DEYRINVVD

-566 NGWTKNMALSNCLSR
+566 DGWTKNMALSNCLSR

-627 ADIAVDDAMWDSDAT
+627 ADIAIDDAMWESDTT
-642 RITNGKQ
+642 RVTNGKQ
-649 LMSTIGMYS
+649 LMSTIEMYS

-703 DAAWDFVCSIIK
+703 DAAWEFVCSIIK

-730 ISQAAFDAEMTD
+730 SSQAAFDAEMTD
-742 IMTEQYQLDENGEQ
+742 IMTERYQLDENGEQ

-764 PDKAIRG
+764 PAKVIRG
-771 SYETMENGETVYK
+771 SYETIDNGETVYK

-799 VISNTHS
+799 VINNTHS

-831 VQTTASMIQS
+831 VQTTANMIQS

>member
-89 YASVGIQGEEIVNSD
+89 YLTASMQGEEITNTD
-104 PATGDTWSYY
+104 PDTGETWSYY
-114 NTRLSMLTIDP
+114 DSRLGVLTIDP
-125 DTGTCTELTN
+125 DTGICTELSN
-135 LDLPQ
+135 LQLPE
-140 VPEGAEGSVDC
+140 VPEGAEGGVNC

-193 IGGSYLMHIAADG
+193 INGSYLMHIAADG
-206 STIASI
+206 STIASL

-244 DYNNIYYVLDAE
+244 DYNNIYVLDAE

-264 GSQYNGSLYRL
+264 GSQYNGSLCRL

-316 LPSNVWSIL
+316 LPSNVESIL
-325 PGDDVYD
+325 PGDDAYD
-332 FYYAD
+332 FYYTY
-337 NNNNIFGYTAK
+337 NNNIYGYAAK

-362 VDTNNMNGYAM
+362 VDTNNMSGYAM

-434 DEYRINVID
+434 DEYRINVVD

-502 SRDYFVPQILNAL
+502 SRDYFVPQVMSAL

-566 NGWTKNMALSNCLSR
+566 DGWTKNMALSNCLSR

-627 ADIAVDDAMWDSDAT
+627 ADIAVDDAMWESDAT

-649 LMSTIGMYS
+649 LMSTTGMYS

-686 SFGLQMP
+686 SFELQMP

-799 VISNTHS
+799 VINNTHS

>member
-61 AYKADYFDLAVPD
+61 AYQADYFDLTMPD
-74 GVQYVNQICAAGTTL
+74 GVQDLNQICAAGTTL
-89 YASVGIQGEEIVNSD
+89 YASVGIQGEEITNTD
-104 PATGDTWSYY
+104 PDTGETWSYY
-114 NTRLSMLTIDP
+114 NTRLAMLTIDP
-125 DTGTCTELTN
+125 DTGVCTELSN
-135 LDLPQ
+135 LQLPE
-140 VPEGAEGSVDC
+140 VPEGADGSVDC

-193 IGGSYLMHIAADG
+193 IGGSYLMHVAADG

-212 DLSDTNNE
+212 DLSDTNA
-220 DNEDGMSGN
+220 DDTEDGMSSN

-244 DYNNIYYVLDAE
+244 DYNNIYVLDAE

-264 GSQYNGSLYRL
+264 GSQYNGSLNRL

-316 LPSNVWSIL
+316 LPSNVWSIF
-325 PGDDVYD
+325 PGDDAYD
-332 FYYAD
+332 FYYD
-337 NNNNIFGYTAK
+337 YNNNIYGYTAK
-348 TDTKEKLVDWLACD
+348 TDTKDKLVDWLACD
-362 VDTNNMNGYAM
+362 VDTNNMSGYAM

-385 WSTDPTTYQLIVL
+385 WNTDPTTYQLIVL

-434 DEYRINVID
+434 DEYRINVVD

-502 SRDYFVPQILNAL
+502 SRDYFVPQVMSAL

-566 NGWTKNMALSNCLSR
+566 DGWTKNMALSNCLSR

-612 AETSDGDGAIAYASS
+612 AETSDGDGAIAYAPS

-686 SFGLQMP
+686 SFELQMP

-799 VISNTHS
+799 VISNTRS

>member
-42 DPGNS
+42 DSNGS
-47 LIDQTKPSQTTAKY
+47 LIDQTKPAATTAKY
-61 AYKADYFDLAVPD
+61 AYKADYLDLTMPD
-74 GVQYVNQICAAGTTL
+74 GVQYLNQLCAAGTTL
-89 YASVGIQGEEIVNSD
+89 YASVGIQGEEIVNTD
-104 PATGDTWSYY
+104 PDTGDTWSYY

-193 IGGSYLMHIAADG
+193 INGSYLMHIAADG
-206 STIASI
+206 STIASL

-244 DYNNIYYVLDAE
+244 DYNNIYVLDAE

-264 GSQYNGSLYRL
+264 GSQYNGSLCRL

-325 PGDDVYD
+325 PGDDAYD
-332 FYYAD
+332 FYYTY
-337 NNNNIFGYTAK
+337 NNNIYGYAAK

-362 VDTNNMNGYAM
+362 VDTNNMSGYAM

-434 DEYRINVID
+434 DEYRINVVD
-443 YSEYATDD
+443 YGEYATDD

-521 YELPTSFSV
+521 YELPTSFTV
-530 QTAYALSSIAS
+530 TTAYALSSIAS

-566 NGWTKNMALSNCLSR
+566 DGWTKNTALSNCLSR

-612 AETSDGDGAIAYASS
+612 AETSGGDGAIAYASS

-686 SFGLQMP
+686 SFELQMP

-799 VISNTHS
+799 VINNTHS